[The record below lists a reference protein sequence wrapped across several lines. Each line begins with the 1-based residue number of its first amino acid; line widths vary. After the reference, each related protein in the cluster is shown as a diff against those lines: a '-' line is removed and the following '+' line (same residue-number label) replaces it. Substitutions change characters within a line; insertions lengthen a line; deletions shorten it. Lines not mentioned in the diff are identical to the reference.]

1 MLERGMYCSLNY
13 KSQQKEQREV
23 KIVCQR
29 VLSLNSIVIE
39 EDVTSSTRSEVAVL
53 MRIDGTSL
61 FETLRRLTTESKFKI
76 INFLVLR

>member
-13 KSQQKEQREV
+13 KSQQREQREV

-29 VLSLNSIVIE
+29 VLSLNSIAVE
-39 EDVTSSTRSEVAVL
+39 EEEASNRSEVAVL
-53 MRIDGTSL
+53 MRIDGASL